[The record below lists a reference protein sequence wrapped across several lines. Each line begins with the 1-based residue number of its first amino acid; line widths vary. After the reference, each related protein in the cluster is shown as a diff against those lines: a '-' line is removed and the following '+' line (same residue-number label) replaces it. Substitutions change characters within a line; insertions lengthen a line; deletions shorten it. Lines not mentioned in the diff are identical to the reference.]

1 MVLAW
6 ENFRRF
12 LWCWSSFCC
21 CCCCCCFSF
30 IFICRRFSFCW
41 CCIFNRFPVYF
52 AMSPALHLG
61 FSDPWRF
68 PPTLSST
75 LTTFDWLFIFIY
87 RECYGFELAFFTLHS
102 SLTFCHNLLLSRFH
116 REPAVT
122 FLKVAGLHTD
132 LRNTDLTDLF
142 VWFTVNHNLL
152 YILNLYLCMSIAIAK
167 VLLVVKTL
175 IKKYKSAAMKI

>member
-6 ENFRRF
+6 KNFRRF
-12 LWCWSSFCC
+12 LWCWSSLCCCC

-87 RECYGFELAFFTLHS
+87 CECYGFEWAFFTHRHFLPYTPPWHFATTCFYQGFTGS
-102 SLTFCHNLLLSRFH
+102 RQLLSWK
-116 REPAVT
+116 
-122 FLKVAGLHTD
+122 L
-132 LRNTDLTDLF
+132 
-142 VWFTVNHNLL
+142 
-152 YILNLYLCMSIAIAK
+152 
-167 VLLVVKTL
+167 
-175 IKKYKSAAMKI
+175 

>member
-1 MVLAW
+1 MVPAW

-12 LWCWSSFCC
+12 LWCWSSF

-87 RECYGFELAFFTLHS
+87 RECYGFEWAFFTQGIFYLTLLPDILPQPAFIKVSQGAGSYFLESCRTSYWSSKHRPDRSVCLIHS
-102 SLTFCHNLLLSRFH
+102 NSQSFIH
-116 REPAVT
+116 
-122 FLKVAGLHTD
+122 LKSIFMHV
-132 LRNTDLTDLF
+132 NCNCKS
-142 VWFTVNHNLL
+142 FTCGENFD
-152 YILNLYLCMSIAIAK
+152 
-167 VLLVVKTL
+167 
-175 IKKYKSAAMKI
+175 KKI